1 MSQILTFGSTVLE
14 GSGKRGIL
22 KPMEPGGHY
31 YLMNSGGFNIQNR
44 GGVGYRF
51 NDYVKECMN
60 PDSDLN
66 RRAAENQLWCE
77 LGHPPQYFWTRE
89 GGRIIQTPITDLY
102 QWIHRLR
109 TVLEPNVCASIRKIH
124 FLMTGG
130 DRDPVHN
137 KVEIRSFGP
146 LKEVF
151 QDSIDD
157 PDMNTAISIRTV
169 TKPQQMGDRNR
180 EVEFWT
186 GYDVVMEQGMLDAC
200 KHRTAGLEDFLS
212 SALYNPTPAE
222 VVATVDEF
230 LFMCKQTVHGEAAK
244 ARFAGTESYERV
256 TSMIREVEQRLRGQH
271 DKKIQVVRSSA
282 LSIFK

>member
-1 MSQILTFGSTVLE
+1 MSQVITFGSTVLS
-14 GSGKRGIL
+14 GSGKKGIL

-31 YLMNSGGFNIQNR
+31 YRMGAGGFNIPNR
-44 GGVGYRF
+44 GGVSYRF
-51 NDYVKECMN
+51 NDYLKECMH

-66 RRAAENQLWCE
+66 RRVSEGQLQCE

-109 TVLEPNVCASIRKIH
+109 TVLEPNVCAAIRKIH
-124 FLMTGG
+124 WIMTGG
-130 DRDPVHN
+130 DRDPIYN
-137 KVEIRSFGP
+137 EVEIRPFGP

-151 QDSIDD
+151 QDSIED

-180 EVEFWT
+180 EVEYFT
-186 GYDVVMEQGMLDAC
+186 GYDVVPEQGMLNAC
-200 KHRTAGLEDFLS
+200 KYRTAGLEDFLS
-212 SALYNPTPAE
+212 TALHNPTPAE
-222 VVATVDEF
+222 VETTVDEF
-230 LFMCKQTVHGEAAK
+230 LFVCKQQLNSEAAK

-256 TSMIREVEQRLRGQH
+256 TQMIREVERRVRGQH
-271 DKKIQVVRSSA
+271 DKKIQVVRSNA
-282 LSIFK
+282 LSVFK

>member
-22 KPMEPGGHY
+22 KPMEPGGNY

-51 NDYVKECMN
+51 NDYIKECMH

-109 TVLEPNVCASIRKIH
+109 TVLEPNVCAAIRKIH
-124 FLMTGG
+124 WIMTGG
-130 DRDPVHN
+130 DKDPVHN

-146 LKEVF
+146 LKDVF

-180 EVEFWT
+180 EVEYFT
-186 GYDVVMEQGMLDAC
+186 GYDVVMEQGMLNAC
-200 KHRTAGLEDFLS
+200 KHRSAGLEDFLS
-212 SALYNPTPAE
+212 SALYDSTPAE

-230 LFMCKQTVHGEAAK
+230 LFMCKQTVNNEAAK
-244 ARFAGTESYERV
+244 ARFAGTESLERV
-256 TSMIREVEQRLRGQH
+256 SSMIREVEQRLRGQH
-271 DKKIQVVRSSA
+271 DKKIQIVRSSS
-282 LSIFK
+282 LSVFK

>member
-1 MSQILTFGSTVLE
+1 MSQVITFGSTVLE

-22 KPMEPGGHY
+22 KPMEPNSPY
-31 YLMNSGGFNIQNR
+31 YLMNAGGFNIQNR
-44 GGVGYRF
+44 AGVGYRL
-51 NDYVKECMN
+51 NDYVKECMS

-66 RRAAENQLWCE
+66 RRASEGQLWCE
-77 LGHPPQYFWTRE
+77 LGHPPQYFWERQ

-109 TVLEPNVCASIRKIH
+109 TVLEPNVCGSIRKIH
-124 FLMTGG
+124 WIFTGG

-146 LKEVF
+146 LKDVF
-151 QDSIDD
+151 QDSLED

-180 EVEFWT
+180 EVEYFT
-186 GYDVVMEQGMLDAC
+186 GYDVVMEQGMLNAC

-212 SALYNPTPAE
+212 SALYDPTPAE

-230 LFMCKQTVHGEAAK
+230 LFMCKQTVNNEAAQ
-244 ARFAGTESYERV
+244 ARFAGTESFAHV
-256 TSMIREVEQRLRGQH
+256 SKMIREVEQRLRGQH
-271 DKKIQVVRSSA
+271 GKKVQVVRSSA
-282 LSIFK
+282 LSVFK

>member
-1 MSQILTFGSTVLE
+1 MSQKLTFGSTILPQT
-14 GSGKRGIL
+14 GKKGIL

-31 YLMNSGGFNIQNR
+31 YLMNAGGFNILNR

-51 NDYVKECMN
+51 NEYVKECMN

-124 FLMTGG
+124 FHITGS

-137 KVEIRSFGP
+137 QVEIRSFGP

-151 QDSIDD
+151 QDSIED

-169 TKPQQMGDRNR
+169 TKPQQMGDRVR
-180 EVEFWT
+180 EVEYWT
-186 GYDVVMEQGMLDAC
+186 GYDVVMEQGMLEAC

-212 SALYNPTPAE
+212 TALYNPTPAE
-222 VVATVDEF
+222 VEATVDEF
-230 LFMCKQTVHGEAAK
+230 LFMCKQKVNSEAAQ

-271 DKKIQVVRSSA
+271 DKKIQIVRSSA
-282 LSIFK
+282 LSVFK